1 MRTDQ
6 IAAAALIGSLALAGC
21 KAQSP
26 SDKGAAPGAAAPST
40 AAAPATPA
48 TETPAPVNTAAG
60 SFTGVVAETMDG
72 GNYTYLR
79 LQNGSDEIWAA
90 APQFDARVGERI
102 SITLDM
108 PMREF
113 RSPTLN
119 RTFPL
124 IYFVTE
130 VGRNG
135 QAAQSTGAAMPP
147 MMSSHA
153 GADAAGAAGSIAPP
167 RGGTPIAEVFARRS
181 SLAGTRV
188 TVRGRVVTGNSG
200 INDRN
205 YLHLQDGSGSA
216 DAHDNDLTVTTTDRA
231 NPGDIVTATG
241 VLATNKD
248 SGVGFT
254 YEAIVEDATVT
265 R

>member
-1 MRTDQ
+1 MSR
-6 IAAAALIGSLALAGC
+6 
-21 KAQSP
+21 
-26 SDKGAAPGAAAPST
+26 
-40 AAAPATPA
+40 
-48 TETPAPVNTAAG
+48 
-60 SFTGVVAETMDG
+60 SFTRAHA
-72 GNYTYLR
+72 L
-79 LQNGSDEIWAA
+79 
-90 APQFDARVGERI
+90 
-102 SITLDM
+102 
-108 PMREF
+108 
-113 RSPTLN
+113 
-119 RTFPL
+119 PL
-124 IYFVTE
+124 T
-130 VGRNG
+130 
-135 QAAQSTGAAMPP
+135 
-147 MMSSHA
+147 
-153 GADAAGAAGSIAPP
+153 AAGAALYLGWRLLGRRRDDLAGKVVLVTGGS
-167 RGGTPIAEVFARRS
+167 RGLGLLLAREFARHGCKLIICARNEEELEAARQDLEQRDAEVFARRS

-188 TVRGRVVTGNSG
+188 TVRGRVVKVNSG